1 MMDPKNIDFSRLGF
15 DSYQEQD
22 LRIILSLNT
31 PELMQE
37 WALAVGPDDALYG
50 MSLVE
55 CAALAM
61 LDADVEAMTA
71 YPEAMAVINHI
82 RGA

>member
-1 MMDPKNIDFSRLGF
+1 MNPDRIDFSRLGF
-15 DSYQEQD
+15 DQYQEQD
-22 LRIILSLNT
+22 LRIILSLKT

-61 LDADVEAMTA
+61 LDEDVAAMTS
-71 YPEAMAVINHI
+71 YPEAMAAINQV

>member
-1 MMDPKNIDFSRLGF
+1 MNPDRIDFSQLGF

-37 WALAVGPDDALYG
+37 WVLAVGPDDALYG
-50 MSLVE
+50 LSLVE
-55 CAALAM
+55 CAALSM
-61 LDADVEAMTA
+61 LDADVEAMKS
-71 YPEAMAVINHI
+71 YPEAMAVINSI
-82 RGA
+82 RGV

>member
-1 MMDPKNIDFSRLGF
+1 MDPDKIDFSRLGF
-15 DSYQEQD
+15 DCYQEQD

-50 MSLVE
+50 LSLVE

-61 LDADVEAMTA
+61 LDEDVEAMTT
-71 YPEAMAVINHI
+71 YPEAMAVINRI
-82 RGA
+82 QGV

>member
-1 MMDPKNIDFSRLGF
+1 MNPDKIDFSQLGF

-50 MSLVE
+50 LSLVE

-61 LDADVEAMTA
+61 LDEDVEAMTT
-71 YPEAMAVINHI
+71 YPEAMAVINSV
-82 RGA
+82 RGV

>member
-1 MMDPKNIDFSRLGF
+1 MNPDRIDFSRLGF

-50 MSLVE
+50 LSLVE

-61 LDADVEAMTA
+61 LDEDVAAMTA
-71 YPEAMAVINHI
+71 YPEAMAVINQV
-82 RGA
+82 RGV

>member
-1 MMDPKNIDFSRLGF
+1 MNPDRIDFSKLGF

-22 LRIILSLNT
+22 LRIILSLKT
-31 PELMQE
+31 PEQMQE

-50 MSLVE
+50 LSLVE

-61 LDADVEAMTA
+61 LDEDVEAMKS
-71 YPEAMAVINHI
+71 YPEAMAVINQV
-82 RGA
+82 RGV

>member
-1 MMDPKNIDFSRLGF
+1 MNPDRIDFSRLGF
-15 DSYQEQD
+15 DRYQEQD
-22 LRIILSLNT
+22 LRIILSLKT

-61 LDADVEAMTA
+61 LDADVEAMTT
-71 YPEAMAVINHI
+71 YPEAMAVINQV
-82 RGA
+82 RGV

>member
-1 MMDPKNIDFSRLGF
+1 MDPNRIDFSKLGF

-37 WALAVGPDDALYG
+37 WALAVGPEDAFYG

-61 LDADVEAMTA
+61 LDQDVEAMTS
-71 YPEAMAVINHI
+71 YPEAMAVINSV
-82 RGA
+82 RGV

>member
-1 MMDPKNIDFSRLGF
+1 MNPDRIDFSKLGF

-50 MSLVE
+50 LSLVE

-61 LDADVEAMTA
+61 LDEDVAVMTS
-71 YPEAMAVINHI
+71 YPEAMAVINSV
-82 RGA
+82 RGV

>member
-1 MMDPKNIDFSRLGF
+1 MNPDRIDFSRLGF
-15 DSYQEQD
+15 TEYQEQD

-37 WALAVGPDDALYG
+37 WALAVGPEDALYG
-50 MSLVE
+50 LSLVE

-61 LDADVEAMTA
+61 LDEDVEAMTT
-71 YPEAMAVINHI
+71 YPEAMSVINQV
-82 RGA
+82 RGV

>member
-1 MMDPKNIDFSRLGF
+1 MNPDRIDFSRLGF
-15 DSYQEQD
+15 DQYQEQD

-37 WALAVGPDDALYG
+37 WALAVGPEDALYG
-50 MSLVE
+50 LSLVE

-61 LDADVEAMTA
+61 LDADVDAMTS
-71 YPEAMAVINHI
+71 YPEAMAVIRSV

>member
-1 MMDPKNIDFSRLGF
+1 MDPNDINFSRLGF
-15 DSYQEQD
+15 TEYQEQD
-22 LRIILSLNT
+22 LRIILSLQT
-31 PELMQE
+31 PEQMQE

-50 MSLVE
+50 LSLVE

-61 LDADVEAMTA
+61 LDADVEAMTS
-71 YPEAMAVINHI
+71 YPEAMAVINNI

>member
-1 MMDPKNIDFSRLGF
+1 MNPDKIDFSRLGF

-50 MSLVE
+50 VSLVE

-61 LDADVEAMTA
+61 LDADVEAMTT
-71 YPEAMAVINHI
+71 YPEAMAVISSV
-82 RGA
+82 RGV

>member
-1 MMDPKNIDFSRLGF
+1 MNPDRIDFSRLGF
-15 DSYQEQD
+15 TEYQEQD

-37 WALAVGPDDALYG
+37 WALAVGPEDALYG
-50 MSLVE
+50 LSLVE

-61 LDADVEAMTA
+61 LDEDVAAMTA
-71 YPEAMAVINHI
+71 YPEAMAVINSV
-82 RGA
+82 RGV

>member
-1 MMDPKNIDFSRLGF
+1 MDPDRIDFSRLGF

-50 MSLVE
+50 VSLVE

-61 LDADVEAMTA
+61 LDEDVAAMTS
-71 YPEAMAVINHI
+71 YPEAMTVINSI
-82 RGA
+82 RGV

>member
-1 MMDPKNIDFSRLGF
+1 MNPDNIDFSRLGF
-15 DSYQEQD
+15 DQYQQQD

-37 WALAVGPDDALYG
+37 WALAVGPEDAFYG

-61 LDADVEAMTA
+61 LDADVESMKS
-71 YPEAMAVINHI
+71 YPEAMAVINSV
-82 RGA
+82 RGV

>member
-1 MMDPKNIDFSRLGF
+1 MDPNKIDFSQLGF
-15 DSYQEQD
+15 DQYQEQD
-22 LRIILSLNT
+22 LRIILSLKT

-37 WALAVGPDDALYG
+37 WALAVGPDDARYG
-50 MSLVE
+50 LSLVE

-71 YPEAMAVINHI
+71 YPEAMAVIRSV

>member
-1 MMDPKNIDFSRLGF
+1 MNPDRIDFSRLGF
-15 DSYQEQD
+15 TEYQEQD

-37 WALAVGPDDALYG
+37 WALAVGPEDALYG
-50 MSLVE
+50 LSLVE

-61 LDADVEAMTA
+61 LDEDVEAMTS
-71 YPEAMAVINHI
+71 YPEAMAVI
-82 RGA
+82 RSVQGA

>member
-1 MMDPKNIDFSRLGF
+1 MNPDRIDFSRLGF
-15 DSYQEQD
+15 TEYQEQD
-22 LRIILSLNT
+22 LRIILSLTT
-31 PELMQE
+31 PEQMQE
-37 WALAVGPDDALYG
+37 WALAVGPEDARYG

-61 LDADVEAMTA
+61 LDEDVEAMTS
-71 YPEAMAVINHI
+71 YPEAMAVINSV

>member
-1 MMDPKNIDFSRLGF
+1 MNPDRIDFSRLGF
-15 DSYQEQD
+15 TEYQEQD

-50 MSLVE
+50 LSLVE

-61 LDADVEAMTA
+61 LDEDVEAMTT
-71 YPEAMAVINHI
+71 YPEAMAVIRSV
-82 RGA
+82 RGV

>member
-1 MMDPKNIDFSRLGF
+1 MDPNKIDFSQLGF
-15 DSYQEQD
+15 DQYQEQD

-37 WALAVGPDDALYG
+37 WALAVGPEDVYYG
-50 MSLVE
+50 LSLVE

-61 LDADVEAMTA
+61 LDEDVEAMTA
-71 YPEAMAVINHI
+71 YPEAMAVI
-82 RGA
+82 RSVQGA

>member
-1 MMDPKNIDFSRLGF
+1 MDPDKIDFSQLGF
-15 DSYQEQD
+15 DQYQEQD

-50 MSLVE
+50 VSLVE

-61 LDADVEAMTA
+61 LDEEVAAMTA
-71 YPEAMAVINHI
+71 YPEAMAVIRSI
-82 RGA
+82 RGV

>member
-1 MMDPKNIDFSRLGF
+1 MDPDRIDFSRLGF

-37 WALAVGPDDALYG
+37 WALAVGPEDALYG
-50 MSLVE
+50 LSLVE

-61 LDADVEAMTA
+61 LDEDVAAMTA
-71 YPEAMAVINHI
+71 YPEAIAVINSV
-82 RGA
+82 RGV

>member
-1 MMDPKNIDFSRLGF
+1 MNPDRIDFSRLGF
-15 DSYQEQD
+15 TEYQEQD
-22 LRIILSLNT
+22 LRIILSLTT

-50 MSLVE
+50 LSLVE

-61 LDADVEAMTA
+61 LDEDVEAMKS
-71 YPEAMAVINHI
+71 YPEAMAVINQV
-82 RGA
+82 RGV

>member
-1 MMDPKNIDFSRLGF
+1 MNPDRIDFSRLGF
-15 DSYQEQD
+15 DQYQEQD

-50 MSLVE
+50 LSLVE

-61 LDADVEAMTA
+61 LDEDVEAMTA
-71 YPEAMAVINHI
+71 YPEAMAVIRSV

>member
-1 MMDPKNIDFSRLGF
+1 MDPDKIDFSQLGF
-15 DSYQEQD
+15 DQYQEQD

-50 MSLVE
+50 LSLVE

-61 LDADVEAMTA
+61 LDEDVEAMTT
-71 YPEAMAVINHI
+71 YPEAMAVIRSI
-82 RGA
+82 RGV

>member
-1 MMDPKNIDFSRLGF
+1 MNPDKIDFSRLGF
-15 DSYQEQD
+15 DQYQEQD

-50 MSLVE
+50 LSLVE

-71 YPEAMAVINHI
+71 YPEAMAVIRSV

>member
-1 MMDPKNIDFSRLGF
+1 MNPDRIDFSRLGF

-50 MSLVE
+50 LSLVE

-61 LDADVEAMTA
+61 LDEDVEAMTS
-71 YPEAMAVINHI
+71 YPEAMAVINQV
-82 RGA
+82 RGV

>member
-1 MMDPKNIDFSRLGF
+1 MNPDKIDFSRLGF
-15 DSYQEQD
+15 DQYQEQD

-50 MSLVE
+50 VSLVE

-61 LDADVEAMTA
+61 LDADVEAMTT
-71 YPEAMAVINHI
+71 YPEAMAVIRSV
-82 RGA
+82 RGV

>member
-1 MMDPKNIDFSRLGF
+1 MNPDRIDFSKLGF

-22 LRIILSLNT
+22 LRIILSLKT
-31 PELMQE
+31 PEQMQE
-37 WALAVGPDDALYG
+37 WALAVGPDDAFYG

-61 LDADVEAMTA
+61 LDEDVEAMTS
-71 YPEAMAVINHI
+71 YPEAMAVINSV
-82 RGA
+82 RGV